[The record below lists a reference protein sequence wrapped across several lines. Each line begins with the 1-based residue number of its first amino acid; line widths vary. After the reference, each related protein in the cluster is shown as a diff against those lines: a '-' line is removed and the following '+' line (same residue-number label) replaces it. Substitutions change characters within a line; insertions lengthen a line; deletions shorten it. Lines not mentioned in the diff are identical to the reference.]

1 MGNRAVITA
10 SNRRTGGVGIYLH
23 WNGGPESVLAFLHA
37 AKQRGFRDPAQDD
50 SYAMARLCGL
60 IHEFFGVNKSTSIG
74 IGAIDELDTD
84 NFDNG
89 TYVIGKGWE
98 IVDRWG
104 KGSTS
109 VKTVDE
115 LTPQEQERYNAIK
128 EQIIALGENEKEA
141 A

>member
-10 SNRRTGGVGIYLH
+10 STKRTGAVGIYLH
-23 WNGGPESVLAFLHA
+23 WNGGVESVLAFCHA
-37 AKQRGFRDPAQDD
+37 ARDRGFRDPASDD

-60 IHEFFGVNKSTSIG
+60 IHEFFGVHESTSLG
-74 IGAIDELDTD
+74 IGCIEHLDTD
-84 NFDNG
+84 NYDNG

-104 KGSTS
+104 EGSDSRMTLDQFS
-109 VKTVDE
+109 PKQLE
-115 LTPQEQERYNAIK
+115 HYNAVLDHLN
-128 EQIIALGENEKEA
+128 QLPQLQA

>member
-10 SNRRTGGVGIYLH
+10 STKRTGAVGIYLH

-37 AKQRGFRDPAQDD
+37 ARHRGFRDPAYDD
-50 SYAMARLCGL
+50 SYALARLCGL
-60 IHEFFGVNKSTSIG
+60 IHEFFGTKTDTSLG
-74 IGAIDELDTD
+74 LGVLEQLDTD

-98 IVDRWG
+98 IIDRWG

-109 VKTVDE
+109 VKSVDE
-115 LTPQEQERYNAIK
+115 LSQGERERYQ
-128 EQIIALGENEKEA
+128 QIYDHLVKLEELETEA
-141 A
+141 V